1 MYTNQELNIINAL
14 LDYYQLFCIQLPD
27 GVQTFNSIA
36 FFYNKVSLT
45 MLFSWVNY
53 IDYDIKSL

>member
-1 MYTNQELNIINAL
+1 MYTNQELIIINAL

-36 FFYNKVSLT
+36 FFFITKYL
-45 MLFSWVNY
+45 
-53 IDYDIKSL
+53 